1 MLFEGKGMPA
11 KSAAAEDSEDA
22 EFDYA
27 FSGGKREVSC
37 WGEVL
42 LGTKTRLCPGMHTVP
57 AVRLQ
62 QTLCM

>member
-11 KSAAAEDSEDA
+11 KSAAAEDPEDA

-37 WGEVL
+37 WGEVSL
-42 LGTKTRLCPGMHTVP
+42 ATKTGWPWC
-57 AVRLQ
+57 A
-62 QTLCM
+62 CSA